1 VRCLRPHSDLKLAN
15 KSHNINL
22 ATTHTDDHWSLT
34 VGFLVV
40 QKIWLKCHGKRNLWT
55 SVRYTITAVTTW
67 NQLRS
72 CSESRSKINRIRRVN
87 RIPRDRSGGGH
98 PIIRLHRG
106 MTTGWSVETV
116 YYSDALASPTMDG
129 ALWRGRWKCRT
140 WHWRTS
146 FFLVLLC
153 WPGGEVMLSFAVS
166 GRRPPAEFSYAESL
180 E

>member
-87 RIPRDRSGGGH
+87 RIPRDRSGGGAPNNQTASGH
-98 PIIRLHRG
+98 DNWVVSWDGILQWCIG
-106 MTTGWSVETV
+106 VANYGWGAVAGALKMQDLTLTDLLLSRPALLARRR
-116 YYSDALASPTMDG
+116 SDAQ
-129 ALWRGRWKCRT
+129 
-140 WHWRTS
+140 
-146 FFLVLLC
+146 LC
-153 WPGGEVMLSFAVS
+153 SIRS
-166 GRRPPAEFSYAESL
+166 
-180 E
+180 